1 MKFEE
6 WATNGVMLPMNGLWS
21 PKYVRRY
28 VPAAARAGSVPGG
41 EGAGIERL
49 TGRAVLD
56 DPGDVDAA
64 RAGDLCAGAVS
75 EEVWEMQNGPRT
87 VLSRFHWNVV
97 DGCESER
104 TGFHW
109 PPANWSTV
117 RNVCSRR
124 RLFYRSRQ

>member
-1 MKFEE
+1 MRD
-6 WATNGVMLPMNGLWS
+6 GLH
-21 PKYVRRY
+21 
-28 VPAAARAGSVPGG
+28 
-41 EGAGIERL
+41 
-49 TGRAVLD
+49 
-56 DPGDVDAA
+56 
-64 RAGDLCAGAVS
+64 
-75 EEVWEMQNGPRT
+75 T

-124 RLFYRSRQ
+124 RLFYRSRQHGALILPASPLTLGFALKTERVSIKRRVSARSALTR